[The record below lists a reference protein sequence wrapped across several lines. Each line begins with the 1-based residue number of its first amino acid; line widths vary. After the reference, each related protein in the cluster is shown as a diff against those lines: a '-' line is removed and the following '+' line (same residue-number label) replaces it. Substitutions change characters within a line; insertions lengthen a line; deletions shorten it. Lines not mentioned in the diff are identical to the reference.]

1 MEVDQSATYA
11 AFTTG
16 LPATVSAVAR
26 GAATVAAP
34 GSDNRRDVIR
44 HGRHPSEPWSGRRPR
59 AARCGLLERAKLIT
73 ERELEHY
80 AAHRRLATS
89 DGAGTAVLP
98 LGVPSSFQAYD
109 PHPIVVRHAS
119 GSTMIDVDDHEYV
132 DYDMGFGALFAGH
145 MNPAV
150 RAAVEAQLG
159 DGSLYVTPCE
169 LNAEVAELL
178 RDRYGLPMW
187 RFTNSGTEAT
197 MDAIRLAR
205 GATGRNRI
213 AKVEGGY
220 HGHHDEVMISMK
232 PPLELAG
239 PPDAPN
245 SVPGTEGIA
254 PDVVAATVVV
264 PYNDLD
270 ALERVL
276 RSGDIAC
283 FIVEPVMENI
293 GICLPDEGYLQ
304 AVRELTSRARHR
316 AHLRRGQDRDHRRL
330 RRRHRPLR
338 HRARSRHPRQVD
350 RRRLPDRG
358 VRRQAGDHGS
368 DHRRPRAPPRH
379 VQRQPA
385 GDGGGQA
392 TLAEACDQ
400 QATDEAIAR
409 NERLTAACQ
418 EVIDAAGLPAHT
430 VQFGAK
436 GCVTWRRQRVRNY
449 RDYRSGHIELAFSQW
464 IHGINRGILLP
475 PGLDE
480 QWLISVMHDEA
491 AAMRYAD
498 VFGEFAAELT
508 ASAFLIL
515 ACQFDFCSPRTPGVA
530 CETQDAEMGVSRPRR
545 SRRSRRRRR

>member
-1 MEVDQSATYA
+1 MAAHPNAGGAVDPEP
-11 AFTTG
+11 
-16 LPATVSAVAR
+16 LEAR
-26 GAATVAAP
+26 
-34 GSDNRRDVIR
+34 
-44 HGRHPSEPWSGRRPR
+44 
-59 AARCGLLERAKLIT
+59 LLERSKKIA
-73 ERELEHY
+73 ERELDEY
-80 AAHRRLATS
+80 VARTAESQRATERARL
-89 DGAGTAVLP
+89 VMP
-98 LGVPSSFQAYD
+98 LGVPSSFQAYE
-109 PHPIVVRHAS
+109 PHPIVVDHAS
-119 GSTMIDVDDHEYV
+119 GSKMIDVDGNEYI

-145 MNPAV
+145 MNPDV
-150 RAAVEAQLG
+150 RAAVEAQLS

-197 MDAIRLAR
+197 MDAIRLGR

-213 AKVEGGY
+213 VKVEGGY

-239 PPDAPN
+239 PADAPN
-245 SVPGTEGIA
+245 SVPGTEGIS

-276 RSGDIAC
+276 RGGDIAC
-283 FIVEPVMENI
+283 FILEPVMENI

-304 AVRELTSRARHR
+304 AVRDLTTEHGTVLIFDEVKTGITAGFGGATGHF
-316 AHLRRGQDRDHRRL
+316 GIE
-330 RRRHRPLR
+330 
-338 HRARSRHPRQVD
+338 
-350 RRRLPDRG
+350 PDL
-358 VRRQAGDHGS
+358 VTLAKS
-368 DHRRPRAPPRH
+368 I
-379 VQRQPA
+379 
-385 GDGGGQA
+385 GGGFPIGAFGGKQEIMDLITEGRVLHLGTYNGNPLVMAASKA
-392 TLAEACDQ
+392 TLEVACDQ

-409 NERLTAACQ
+409 NTRLTAACQ
-418 EVIDAAGLPAHT
+418 AVIDGAGLPAHT

-436 GCVTWRRQRVRNY
+436 GCVTWRRERVRNY

-480 QWLISVMHDEA
+480 QWLVSVMHDET

-498 VFGEFAAELT
+498 VFTDFAAELT
-508 ASAFLIL
+508 S
-515 ACQFDFCSPRTPGVA
+515 
-530 CETQDAEMGVSRPRR
+530 
-545 SRRSRRRRR
+545 